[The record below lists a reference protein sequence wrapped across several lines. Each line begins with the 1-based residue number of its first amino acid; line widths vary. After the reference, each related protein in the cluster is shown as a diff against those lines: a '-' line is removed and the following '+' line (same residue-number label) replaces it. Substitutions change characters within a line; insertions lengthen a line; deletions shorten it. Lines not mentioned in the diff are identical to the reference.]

1 MRRNSSYFQ
10 YPCNLERIYCEH
22 YDKDYGE
29 YSGYFEQIGGG
40 WVFGVVV
47 SEDYAMG
54 NLVLLEIAEIYAE
67 DPYVEYENADSSPQ
81 DEILIENSVR
91 IECD

>member
-1 MRRNSSYFQ
+1 
-10 YPCNLERIYCEH
+10 
-22 YDKDYGE
+22 
-29 YSGYFEQIGGG
+29 
-40 WVFGVVV
+40 
-47 SEDYAMG
+47 MG

-91 IECD
+91 IECDWWPSKNNADKNNNSYNSTNEQPYK